1 MLLVY
6 LSAFIA
12 SLPIFA
18 YLLSPKTKN
27 KGYIIGISFLVLIF
41 CLFSFTGKYA
51 FLGTI
56 KEQKINTQMLLAIE
70 QDSEIPINLF
80 NSFESILNND
90 NKIYWIQSYI
100 KKAMSAK
107 KLQAAESVISLSEKY
122 FKTSDE
128 KFIFYTLYTELRDLK
143 FPNFSDSKFILQ
155 FSPPSECLKFE
166 GNVSLYIMNGPNI
179 PIASLDFQD
188 SIEVIL
194 NNKNSSIPG
203 FDLASAYL
211 NQEAL
216 ELKASLFCIENNL
229 DYFSENALLFDQ
241 NNHINSYNIRPNE
254 WLKREQ

>member
-1 MLLVY
+1 
-6 LSAFIA
+6 
-12 SLPIFA
+12 
-18 YLLSPKTKN
+18 
-27 KGYIIGISFLVLIF
+27 
-41 CLFSFTGKYA
+41 
-51 FLGTI
+51 
-56 KEQKINTQMLLAIE
+56 
-70 QDSEIPINLF
+70 
-80 NSFESILNND
+80 
-90 NKIYWIQSYI
+90 
-100 KKAMSAK
+100 MSAK
-107 KLQAAESVISLSEKY
+107 KLQAAENIISLSEKY

-155 FSPPSECLKFE
+155 LSPPSECLKFE
-166 GNVSLYIMNGPNI
+166 GNVSLFILNGPNI

>member
-1 MLLVY
+1 MLKKNL
-6 LSAFIA
+6 LF
-12 SLPIFA
+12 
-18 YLLSPKTKN
+18 LLSIYLTLTSNVLSDQKKN
-27 KGYIIGISFLVLIF
+27 IIDHISNLNTLEFTFKQEINNKIFLI
-41 CLFSFTGKYA
+41 
-51 FLGTI
+51 
-56 KEQKINTQMLLAIE
+56 IE
-70 QDSEIPINLF
+70 QDNEIPVNLF
-80 NSFESILNND
+80 NSFDAIIDEESKL
-90 NKIYWIQSYI
+90 YWAQSYI
-100 KKAMSAK
+100 QKAMSEQ
-107 KLQAAESVISLSEKY
+107 KLQAAESLISFSEKY
-122 FKTSDE
+122 FMTSDE

-143 FPNFSDSKFILQ
+143 FPNFSDSKFILKL
-155 FSPPSECLKFE
+155 SPPSECLKFE
-166 GNVSLYIMNGPNI
+166 GNVSLFILNGPNI

>member
-6 LSAFIA
+6 LLAFIA
-12 SLPIFA
+12 LLPIFA

-27 KGYIIGISFLVLIF
+27 KGYIFGISFLVLIF

-56 KEQKINTQMLLAIE
+56 KEHKINTQMLLVIE
-70 QDSEIPINLF
+70 QDNEIPINLF
-80 NSFESILNND
+80 NSLESILDNE

-100 KKAMSAK
+100 KKAMSAD
-107 KLQAAESVISLSEKY
+107 KLQAAESLISQSERY

-143 FPNFSDSKFILQ
+143 FPNFSNSQFILQ
-155 FSPPSECLKFE
+155 FSPPSGCVKYE
-166 GNVSLYIMNGPNI
+166 GNVALFIMNGPNI

-194 NNKNSSIPG
+194 NNRNASIPG